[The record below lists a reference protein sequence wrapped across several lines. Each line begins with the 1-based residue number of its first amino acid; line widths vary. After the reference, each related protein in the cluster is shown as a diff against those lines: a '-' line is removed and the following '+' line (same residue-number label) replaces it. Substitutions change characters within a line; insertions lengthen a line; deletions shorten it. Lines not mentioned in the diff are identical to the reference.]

1 LNAAAKD
8 AALSRTGVVLL
19 VLITLFWGLNWPLMK
34 HTLTEFPVWTFRAMC
49 VTGGS
54 AGLFAIAAANR
65 LPLGIPK
72 GQWPRVI
79 ALSLFNITG
88 WNLCTGY
95 GITLL
100 PSGRAAIIAFTM
112 PLWSVLLSVWV
123 LKEPMTR
130 RRAVGLGL
138 GILGMAVLIGG
149 GDLAKL
155 VAAPAGT
162 ILMLCA
168 ALSWALGT
176 VIMKRYPPTMPTAV
190 MTGWF
195 MLLGGLPIVIGA
207 LWMDPASFHPYG
219 AWANFGLAYNVLV
232 CFIFCYWAWFR
243 ILEMMPAGIASLST
257 LMIPVIG
264 VFSGMLVL
272 GEVPHWSDIVALV
285 LVIAA
290 LGTVL
295 ITPAAK
301 PATAS

>member
-1 LNAAAKD
+1 LNAAKR

-19 VLITLFWGLNWPLMK
+19 VMITLFWGVNWPLMK
-34 HTLTEFPVWTFRAMC
+34 YTLTEFPVWTFRAMC
-49 VTGGS
+49 VAGGA
-54 AGLFAIAAANR
+54 AGLFAIALAHR
-65 LPLGIPK
+65 LPLSVPS
-72 GQWPRVI
+72 GQWPRML

-95 GITLL
+95 GVTLL

-130 RRAVGLGL
+130 RRALGL
-138 GILGMAVLIGG
+138 LLGTIGMAVLIG

-162 ILMLCA
+162 VLMLGA

-176 VIMKRYPPTMPTAV
+176 VIMKRYPPAMPTTV

-195 MLLGGLPIVIGA
+195 MLLGGLPIFIGA

-219 AWANFGLAYNVLV
+219 AWANLGLLYNVLV

-243 ILEMMPAGIASLST
+243 ILDMVPAGVASLST

-272 GEVPHWSDIVALV
+272 GEVPHWSDIVALL

-295 ITPAAK
+295 ITPPAR
-301 PATAS
+301 ATAAT